1 LNESHEWEYFP
12 TDFYKIGQP
21 LIQINMKNVFF
32 ALAFML
38 VGTFAFANNA
48 KKLNTVNL
56 EEAVELIESSSSYEL
71 VEKESLVDCLLTIT
85 FIFEDGSSTTR
96 TVLVRGVSC
105 AEILE

>member
-1 LNESHEWEYFP
+1 
-12 TDFYKIGQP
+12 
-21 LIQINMKNVFF
+21 MKNVFF

-48 KKLNTVNL
+48 EEVKTVDF
-56 EEAVELIESSSSYEL
+56 EEAIELIENSSSYEL

>member
-1 LNESHEWEYFP
+1 
-12 TDFYKIGQP
+12 
-21 LIQINMKNVFF
+21 MKNVFF

-48 KKLNTVNL
+48 KEVTTVNYD
-56 EEAVELIESSSSYEL
+56 EAVKLIKSSSTYELIES
-71 VEKESLVDCLLTIT
+71 ESLVDCLLTIT

-105 AEILE
+105 DEILE